1 VKTILSIL
9 FVPQEKNNHRAKIL
23 NPFVLALLIL
33 FYVASQQFL
42 NFYALARPG
51 VLGYSSLIAPE
62 TIVALTNQER
72 ESQGLGPLELNS
84 TLSESATRKAGDMF
98 AFNYWS
104 HNSPSGRTPWDFFKE
119 VDYEYRIAGEN
130 LAKDFYNNE
139 SVIRAWMKSPSHK
152 ENILNSKY
160 KEIGVAVVNGTI
172 NGMQTTLV
180 VQHFASPLT
189 ALGDTDLAQTTT
201 PVPQEAL
208 LTEET
213 NLLVDEPV
221 SNPLNPFT
229 ISKVFTTFFFGL
241 VIGALILDA
250 YLVLK
255 KKSHRL
261 SASNVSQA
269 TFLFII
275 FLLVLLNKQGQ
286 IF

>member
-1 VKTILSIL
+1 MKTILSIL
-9 FVPQEKNNHRAKIL
+9 FIPQEKNNHRAKIL
-23 NPFVLALLIL
+23 NPFVLVLLIL
-33 FYVASQQFL
+33 FYIASQQFL
-42 NFYALARPG
+42 NFYALAKPG
-51 VLGYSSLIAPE
+51 VLGYSSLIVPE
-62 TIVALTNQER
+62 MIVTLTNQER
-72 ESQGLGPLELNS
+72 ETQGLEPLKLNS

-104 HNSPSGRTPWDFFKE
+104 HTSPSGRTPWDFFKE
-119 VDYEYRIAGEN
+119 VNYEYRIAGEN

-139 SVIRAWMKSPSHK
+139 SVVRAWMKSPSHK
-152 ENILNSKY
+152 ENILNTKY
-160 KEIGVAVVNGTI
+160 KEIGIAVVNGTI

-180 VQHFASPLT
+180 VQHFALPFG
-189 ALGDTDLAQTTT
+189 ALGDTDLAQATT
-201 PVPQEAL
+201 PAPEAVL

-213 NLLVDEPV
+213 NLLADEPV
-221 SNPLNPFT
+221 SNPLNPFA
-229 ISKVFTTFFFGL
+229 ISKIITTFFFGL

-255 KKSHRL
+255 KKAHRL
-261 SASNVSQA
+261 SSSNVSQA